1 MSATKPAVKS
11 IIVKSIKSLQVLG
24 LTALLSLSA
33 PIAQGQSED
42 SDDRIDCKLEL
53 DSDVVFCVVR
63 TFTQMSCMTSD
74 SGTNFSHCDFSIGF
88 RVKADNNGYD
98 GVNMV
103 YQCDAQA
110 SYLDSTGFRQ
120 TFNQS
125 RNGRQTIYENDQGE
139 IEMKMRFVDPDQSF
153 KSQLKLDSAACKIL
167 KLNP

>member
-1 MSATKPAVKS
+1 MAAKNPAFQSIFVKC
-11 IIVKSIKSLQVLG
+11 KKSLQLFG
-24 LTALLSLSA
+24 LTVLLSLSA
-33 PIAQGQSED
+33 PFAQGQSED
-42 SDDRIDCKLEL
+42 TDDRIDCKLEL

-103 YQCDAQA
+103 YQCEAQA
-110 SYLDSTGFRQ
+110 SYLDGNGFRQ

-125 RNGRQTIYENDQGE
+125 RNGRHTVYEGSESE
-139 IEMKMRFVDPDQSF
+139 IELRMRFVDPDQSF

-167 KLNP
+167 QVNP